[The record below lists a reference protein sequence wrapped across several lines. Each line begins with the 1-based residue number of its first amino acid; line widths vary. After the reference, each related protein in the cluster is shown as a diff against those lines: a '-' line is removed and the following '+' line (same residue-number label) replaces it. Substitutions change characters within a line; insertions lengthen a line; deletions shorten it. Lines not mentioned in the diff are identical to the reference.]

1 MLRYVESV
9 FLCLREDLKEKS
21 GRLRNFCLP
30 VSPLYF
36 LFFFI
41 FFNGPGQTVMCSLY
55 IYTSKYLKENFTVRC
70 IIFSLRIDIGKR
82 TIIFS
87 LLTVTGC
94 NLQLGK
100 RTIIFS
106 LLTVTGCNLQLCILK
121 KNRQTRP
128 RKADESVVRIED
140 NSFIFEISSLFQR
153 ENYNKAVNEQ
163 LKTKCSKLHSSG
175 IQLYSGYE
183 LWKKGRKTAEILE
196 FYTLQNSSMADN

>member
-1 MLRYVESV
+1 MQPLH
-9 FLCLREDLKEKS
+9 LNLKISERK
-21 GRLRNFCLP
+21 
-30 VSPLYF
+30 LYRKVYN
-36 LFFFI
+36 I
-41 FFNGPGQTVMCSLY
+41 FFEDRHREANDNLFATNCNWLHF
-55 IYTSKYLKENFTVRC
+55 TTFHLK
-70 IIFSLRIDIGKR
+70 
-82 TIIFS
+82 
-87 LLTVTGC
+87 
-94 NLQLGK
+94 
-100 RTIIFS
+100 
-106 LLTVTGCNLQLCILK
+106 K

-183 LWKKGRKTAEILE
+183 LWKKGSKTAEILE